1 MITDCVYEWT
11 TIGEY
16 KAVILKVKK
25 TEFESEITVLPEF
38 GANLLRFCYNGN
50 IIIDYSKEK
59 LSKKDFTGMPI
70 MFPTPNR
77 VYEAKVKYNGE
88 NYLQIKNGK
97 KWICHGLVYDEPFEV
112 SEIVCNEEDTY
123 IHLSLDINEESL
135 FFDSFPFKCRL
146 HIIYSINIDGL
157 TVKYKIENNSQVNL
171 QYGFGIHPYFRFKQG
186 DKLVLPSHKFLE
198 LKDEFPTGRII
209 ETQENF
215 KNINAYGTDIQTL
228 QIDDDFIRDENG
240 LAYIFNDSNFKIEI
254 NASEQFR
261 HFVVYKNK
269 LDNFICI
276 EPQTCSINAHNL
288 AFSGFENANIINVAP
303 GKADEG
309 YVKISMVVQ

>member
-97 KWICHGLVYDEPFEV
+97 KRICQM
-112 SEIVCNEEDTY
+112 
-123 IHLSLDINEESL
+123 
-135 FFDSFPFKCRL
+135 L
-146 HIIYSINIDGL
+146 H
-157 TVKYKIENNSQVNL
+157 K
-171 QYGFGIHPYFRFKQG
+171 HPWW
-186 DKLVLPSHKFLE
+186 
-198 LKDEFPTGRII
+198 
-209 ETQENF
+209 
-215 KNINAYGTDIQTL
+215 
-228 QIDDDFIRDENG
+228 
-240 LAYIFNDSNFKIEI
+240 
-254 NASEQFR
+254 
-261 HFVVYKNK
+261 
-269 LDNFICI
+269 
-276 EPQTCSINAHNL
+276 
-288 AFSGFENANIINVAP
+288 
-303 GKADEG
+303 
-309 YVKISMVVQ
+309 